1 MLAPNTLFFAHLCF
15 SGIVRGVE
23 LRHLR
28 YFVTVAELLNFTK
41 AAAKLRVAQPALSR
55 QVRDLEDELGVKLIE
70 RTSRSARLTDAG
82 KVFITEAKAIL
93 QRAEDATK
101 LARAVG
107 RGEQG
112 EIHVG
117 YAPSLTVEL
126 LPCMLHTFH
135 NAAPGVQVKL
145 HDQSTDEM
153 VRGLNEGK
161 LHLALMARP
170 SKEELRGL
178 TFELLRE
185 YPMCVA
191 MQLTH
196 RLARAKE
203 ITVAQIADEPLVA
216 YSRAD
221 YPEYHATLAELFT
234 TIGRTPRI
242 AEEHDSA
249 TSLIAAA
256 EIGRGLAIVPQCIGM
271 LAGGRLKL
279 RPLQGAPSVHLGVA
293 YDGLRASSAAS
304 KFLGAA
310 RGSAREEKPITRRT
324 AKSASS

>member
-1 MLAPNTLFFAHLCF
+1 M
-15 SGIVRGVE
+15 E

-41 AAAKLRVAQPALSR
+41 AAAKLHVAQPALSR

-82 KVFITEAKAIL
+82 NAFVAEAKEIL

-126 LPCMLHTFH
+126 LPCILQTFH
-135 NAAPGVQVKL
+135 NSAPGVQVKL

-153 VRGLNEGK
+153 VRGLSEGR

-178 TFELLRE
+178 TFESLRE

-191 MQLTH
+191 MPLNH
-196 RLARAKE
+196 RLARAKV
-203 ITVAQIADEPLVA
+203 ITVVQIADEPLVA
-216 YSRAD
+216 YSHAE
-221 YPEYHATLAELFT
+221 YPEYHATLAELFAT
-234 TIGRTPRI
+234 VGRAPRI

-256 EIGRGLAIVPQCIGM
+256 EIGRGLAIVPECIRM
-271 LAGGRLKL
+271 LAGSRLKL
-279 RPLQGAPSVHLGVA
+279 RPLLGAPSVHLGVA
-293 YDGLRASSAAS
+293 FDGQRASSAAS
-304 KFLGAA
+304 KFLAAA
-310 RGSAREEKPITRRT
+310 RGSVNESGAFGKKQR
-324 AKSASS
+324 

>member
-1 MLAPNTLFFAHLCF
+1 MLAPNTLFFANLCF
-15 SGIVRGVE
+15 SGIVRTVE

-82 KVFITEAKAIL
+82 NVFVTEAKAIL
-93 QRAEDATK
+93 QRTEEATK

-126 LPCMLHTFH
+126 LPCMLQTFH

-191 MQLTH
+191 MPPTH
-196 RLARAKE
+196 RLVRAKE
-203 ITVAQIADEPLVA
+203 VSIAQIADEPLVA
-216 YSRAD
+216 YSRTD
-221 YPEYHATLAELFT
+221 YPEYHATLEELFAT
-234 TIGRTPRI
+234 VGRSPRI

-256 EIGRGLAIVPQCIGM
+256 EIGRGLAIVPQCLGM
-271 LAGGRLKL
+271 LAGARLKL

-293 YDGLRASSAAS
+293 HDSARNSNATS
-304 KFLGAA
+304 KFLAA
-310 RGSAREEKPITRRT
+310 AHGSVNESAAFAKKRR
-324 AKSASS
+324 